1 MARGGPGARAIG
13 DPSVAVYALAP
24 MSARLRDHGTGTTW
38 RVPTVQDITQHL
50 AGENNEQYYARLV
63 TMGFAATQ
71 PEQYLIDEY
80 VSTRALTPAQAEALL
95 RQEQI
100 MAMQRE
106 YVNANEFAFNHLKE
120 QLPLVVPQIVL
131 SCGQIMGDS
140 SAEVVNTEASVK
152 MSEHSFTVSHSAPED
167 PHMPVLAPAFWPSLH
182 AHVRHLVKD

>member
-1 MARGGPGARAIG
+1 
-13 DPSVAVYALAP
+13 VLYALAL

-50 AGENNEQYYARLV
+50 AGKDNGQYYARLV

-80 VSTRALTPAQAEALL
+80 VSTWAVTPTQADALL
-95 RQEQI
+95 RQEEI
-100 MAMQRE
+100 MAIQRG

-140 SAEVVNTEASVK
+140 SAEVRKSITQ
-152 MSEHSFTVSHSAPED
+152 
-167 PHMPVLAPAFWPSLH
+167 
-182 AHVRHLVKD
+182 R